1 MYNYIATY
9 SHKYDTL
16 IYKMLGLKFNKFHY
30 NSKVVVNVTF
40 YNQNVF
46 LYDFDQCHLIL
57 FTSFMKVAM
66 NNFDAT
72 NI

>member
-1 MYNYIATY
+1 
-9 SHKYDTL
+9 
-16 IYKMLGLKFNKFHY
+16 MLGLKFNKLHY

-40 YNQNVF
+40 YNQNVFF

-57 FTSFMKVAM
+57 FTSFMKVAI